1 MLPSIYSPH
10 HKDVWFENKGPTISM
25 KHGVAVSLSAVNSV
39 ARKQKETHMNDK
51 HDTVLLNLNV
61 SPFPLK
67 YL

>member
-1 MLPSIYSPH
+1 
-10 HKDVWFENKGPTISM
+10 M